1 MTAYKIEAK
10 ITVEYDAFNTTIT
23 RQELVSGL
31 ECTLR
36 HHIGAGL
43 LSGHTA
49 ARIET
54 YDVEVSCQPIT
65 PSIEPLNASAVE
77 DVVTE
82 LVDMGLTHTVDA
94 ESPPLSGGLE
104 SVAWGDPR
112 DPWTLFYT
120 EVASPEYAVHFAT
133 FTTNLKTA
141 RRRWLGQHIIAML
154 RGDET
159 VPVGSWKRAAN
170 FSLSCDGVKSLTVSA
185 HLPIEKREE
194 LLAFILKRLNGAS

>member
-1 MTAYKIEAK
+1 MTAYKLEAK
-10 ITVEYDAFNTTIT
+10 ITVEYDAFNTTT
-23 RQELVSGL
+23 TSQELVSGL

-65 PSIEPLNASAVE
+65 PSIEPPNASSAE
-77 DVVTE
+77 DVATE
-82 LVDMGLTHTVDA
+82 LVDIGLAYTVDVKV
-94 ESPPLSGGLE
+94 PPLSGGLE
-104 SVAWGDPR
+104 SVAWSDPR
-112 DPWTLFYT
+112 DPWTLFYI
-120 EVASPEYAVHFAT
+120 EAASPERAVHFAT
-133 FTTNLKTA
+133 FTTNLKAA
-141 RRRWLGQHIIAML
+141 RRQWLGQHIIAML

-159 VPVGSWKRAAN
+159 VPVGSWKRVAN
-170 FSLSCDGVKSLTVSA
+170 FSLSCDGVKSLTVST
-185 HLPIEKREE
+185 HLPIEKRNE